1 MQFSCIF
8 FDIPQKS
15 STFADKL
22 VRTCKRAMCAMC
34 AQITKSTGD
43 MTTSFGY
50 VRVAAAVPHMRVADC
65 QYNASE
71 IKKQIT
77 EAVQEG
83 VQVVC
88 FPELSITGYTCADLF
103 FTQQL
108 QKDALSA
115 LEDVCTFT
123 RDLPIIVLVGAP
135 LKVDNNLYNCA
146 FVITDGEV
154 VGVVPKIN
162 LPNTGEFYEKRWFSS
177 GRDVLENN
185 VNSIRPRI
193 PTIELWGNDVPFG
206 IDLLFTTKDYSFG
219 IELCEDL
226 WSPLPASTQL
236 AIQGA
241 EIIFNLSSS
250 NCVTGKHA
258 FRQRMI
264 TQQSARVHCGYVYT
278 SSGIGESTTDI
289 VFSGSTYIAENG
301 EMLEIGERFQME
313 SSMIISEIDVERL
326 RIDRQRNTNFTHDK
340 HGQFRHVQVAPLDE
354 AIGNEAI
361 RREARDN
368 GPLHR
373 HFTQT
378 PFLPKKKESDE
389 YCEDVLNL
397 QVHGL
402 LRRWQHTH
410 TESLVIGISG
420 GLDSTLALIVSVLAA
435 DRLGYNR
442 SQVIG
447 VTMPGFGTSDRTYSN
462 AIAMME
468 ELGISIHEIP
478 IRDMATQHLND
489 IGHDLD
495 NHDITYENAQARIR
509 TLVLMDLANKYN
521 GLVVGTGDMSELALG
536 WATYCGDQMS
546 MYGVNAGVP
555 KTLVR
560 YLVRY
565 AAENIFGERLR
576 EILMDVIDTPVS
588 PELLPTDDEGNIAQ
602 ITEDKVGPYELH
614 DFFLYYFLRY
624 GFTREKIAFMASM
637 AFDGV
642 YSEEAIEHWLSLF
655 MRRFF
660 TQQFKRSCLPDGPK
674 VVGVSLSPRGD
685 WRMPSDVAIN

>member
-1 MQFSCIF
+1 
-8 FDIPQKS
+8 
-15 STFADKL
+15 
-22 VRTCKRAMCAMC
+22 
-34 AQITKSTGD
+34 
-43 MTTSFGY
+43 MTTNFGY

-146 FVITDGEV
+146 FVMTDGEV

-340 HGQFRHVQVAPLDE
+340 HGQYRHIQVAPLEPSLEDG
-354 AIGNEAI
+354 AMHLQDA
-361 RREARDN
+361 ALLDN
-368 GPLHR
+368 GRPMGYGEGPLHR

-410 TESLVIGISG
+410 AESLVIGISG

-489 IGHDLD
+489 INHDLN

-576 EILMDVIDTPVS
+576 DILMDVIDTPVS

-642 YSEEAIEHWLSLF
+642 YSEEVIEHWLSVF

>member
-1 MQFSCIF
+1 
-8 FDIPQKS
+8 
-15 STFADKL
+15 
-22 VRTCKRAMCAMC
+22 
-34 AQITKSTGD
+34 

-65 QYNASE
+65 QYNASK

-146 FVITDGEV
+146 FVMTDGEV
-154 VGVVPKIN
+154 IGIVPKIN

-340 HGQFRHVQVAPLDE
+340 HGQFRHVQVAPLEPSLEDG
-354 AIGNEAI
+354 ATRLLDA
-361 RREARDN
+361 ALLDN
-368 GPLHR
+368 GRPMGYGEGPLHR

-378 PFLPKKKESDE
+378 PFLPKKKDSDE

-462 AIAMME
+462 ALAMME
-468 ELGISIHEIP
+468 ELGVSIHEIP
-478 IRDMATQHLND
+478 IRNMATQHLND
-489 IGHDLD
+489 INHDLN

-588 PELLPTDDEGNIAQ
+588 PELLPTDDKGNIAQ

-642 YSEEAIEHWLSLF
+642 YSEEVIEHWLSVF

-685 WRMPSDVAIN
+685 WRMPSDVAVN

>member
-1 MQFSCIF
+1 M
-8 FDIPQKS
+8 K
-15 STFADKL
+15 KH
-22 VRTCKRAMCAMC
+22 
-34 AQITKSTGD
+34 
-43 MTTSFGY
+43 FGY
-50 VRVAAAVPHMRVADC
+50 VRVAAAVPHLRVADC
-65 QYNASE
+65 QYNATE

-77 EAVQEG
+77 EAMQEG
-83 VQVVC
+83 VEVVC
-88 FPELSITGYTCADLF
+88 FPELSVTGYTCADLF

-108 QKDALSA
+108 QKNALAA
-115 LEDVCTFT
+115 LEDICAYT
-123 RDLPIIVLVGAP
+123 RNLPIIVLVGAP

-146 FVITDGEV
+146 FVMTDGEV

-177 GRDVLENN
+177 GRDVLEHN

-193 PTIELWGNDVPFG
+193 PTIELWGSDVPFG
-206 IDLLFTTKDYSFG
+206 IDLLFATKDYSFG
-219 IELCEDL
+219 IEICEDL

-250 NCVTGKHA
+250 NCVTGKHE

-301 EMLEIGERFQME
+301 DMLEIGDRFQME

-340 HGQFRHVQVAPLDE
+340 YGHYRHIQVAPLDE
-354 AIGNEAI
+354 AIGDEAI
-361 RREARDN
+361 GDEARDK

-373 HFTQT
+373 HFTKT
-378 PFLPKKKESDE
+378 PFLPKRKDSDA

-410 TESLVIGISG
+410 AQSLVIGISG
-420 GLDSTLALIVSVLAA
+420 GLDSTLALLVCVLAA
-435 DRLGYNR
+435 DRLGYHR
-442 SQVIG
+442 SQIIG
-447 VTMPGFGTSDRTYSN
+447 VTMPGFGTSNRTYTN

-468 ELGISIHEIP
+468 QLGISIHEIP
-478 IRDMATQHLND
+478 IRDMATQHLQD
-489 IGHDLD
+489 IGHDID
-495 NHDITYENAQARIR
+495 ARDITYENAQARIR
-509 TLVLMDLANKYN
+509 TLVLMDMANKYN

-560 YLVRY
+560 YIVQY
-565 AAENIFGERLR
+565 AAENIFGEETRA
-576 EILMDVIDTPVS
+576 ILMDIVATPVS
-588 PELLPTDDEGNIAQ
+588 PELLPTDEEGNIAQ

-614 DFFLYYFLRY
+614 DFFMYYFLRY
-624 GFTREKIAFMASM
+624 GFTREKIAFMAGI
-637 AFDGV
+637 AFENV
-642 YSEEAIEHWLSLF
+642 YEQEVIDHWLDVF

-685 WRMPSDVAIN
+685 LRMPSDVNCTF

>member
-1 MQFSCIF
+1 MN
-8 FDIPQKS
+8 
-15 STFADKL
+15 
-22 VRTCKRAMCAMC
+22 
-34 AQITKSTGD
+34 TK
-43 MTTSFGY
+43 FGY

-71 IKKQIT
+71 IKKQIA

-83 VQVVC
+83 VEVVC

-108 QKDALSA
+108 QRDALSA
-115 LEDVCTFT
+115 LQEVCAFT

-146 FVITDGEV
+146 FVITDGDV

-177 GRDVLENN
+177 GRDVLEHN

-193 PTIELWGNDVPFG
+193 PTIELWGTDVPFG

-219 IELCEDL
+219 IEICEDL

-250 NCVTGKHA
+250 NCVTGKHG

-313 SSMIISEIDVERL
+313 SSMVISEIDVERL

-340 HGQFRHVQVAPLDE
+340 HGHYRHIQVAPLERSLENGSAYGLADAALQSSGRPASYCVE
-354 AIGNEAI
+354 
-361 RREARDN
+361 

-373 HFTQT
+373 HFTKT
-378 PFLPKKKESDE
+378 PFLPKKKDNDD

-397 QVHGL
+397 QAHGL
-402 LRRWQHTH
+402 LRRWQHTKA
-410 TESLVIGISG
+410 ESLVIGISG

-447 VTMPGFGTSDRTYSN
+447 VTMPGFGTSDRTYRN
-462 AIAMME
+462 AIEMME
-468 ELGISIHEIP
+468 ELGVSIHEIP
-478 IRDMATQHLND
+478 IREMATQHLSD
-489 IGHDLD
+489 IGHDIN

-509 TLVLMDLANKYN
+509 TLVLMNMANKYN

-536 WATYCGDQMS
+536 WATYCGDHMS

-560 YLVRY
+560 HIVRY
-565 AAENIFGERLR
+565 AAENIFGDRLR

-588 PELLPTDDEGNIAQ
+588 PELLPTDEDGNIAQ

-614 DFFLYYFLRY
+614 DFFMYYYLRY
-624 GFTREKIAFMASM
+624 GFTREKIAYMASL
-637 AFDGV
+637 AFEGV
-642 YSEEAIEHWLSLF
+642 YSEEVIEHWLGVF

-685 WRMPSDVAIN
+685 LRMPSDVSVTI

>member
-1 MQFSCIF
+1 
-8 FDIPQKS
+8 
-15 STFADKL
+15 
-22 VRTCKRAMCAMC
+22 
-34 AQITKSTGD
+34 

-77 EAVQEG
+77 EAVKEG

-108 QKDALSA
+108 QKDALIA
-115 LEDVCTFT
+115 LEDVCAFT
-123 RDLPIIVLVGAP
+123 RDLPIIILVGAP

-146 FVITDGEV
+146 FVMTDGEV
-154 VGVVPKIN
+154 IGVVPKIN

-206 IDLLFTTKDYSFG
+206 IDLLFTTRDYSFG
-219 IELCEDL
+219 IEICEDL

-250 NCVTGKHA
+250 NCVTGKHV

-301 EMLEIGERFQME
+301 EMLEIGERFQMG

-340 HGQFRHVQVAPLDE
+340 HGHYRHINVAPLELGLEDT
-354 AIGNEAI
+354 
-361 RREARDN
+361 RDTSYN
-368 GPLHR
+368 LELRGEGPLHR
-373 HFTQT
+373 HFTKT
-378 PFLPKKKESDE
+378 PFLPKKKESDA

-402 LRRWQHTH
+402 LRRWEHTKA
-410 TESLVIGISG
+410 ESLVVGISG
-420 GLDSTLALIVSVLAA
+420 GLDSTLALIVSILAA
-435 DRLGYNR
+435 DRLGYSR

-447 VTMPGFGTSDRTYSN
+447 VTMPGFGTSDRTYNN
-462 AIAMME
+462 AIEMME

-478 IRDMATQHLND
+478 IREMATQHLSD
-489 IGHDLD
+489 IGHDIN

-509 TLVLMDLANKYN
+509 TLVLMDMANKYN

-536 WATYCGDQMS
+536 WATYCGDHMS

-560 YLVRY
+560 YMVRY

-588 PELLPTDDEGNIAQ
+588 PELLPTDDNGNIAQ

-624 GFTREKIAFMASM
+624 GFTREKIAFMASI

-642 YSEEAIEHWLSLF
+642 YSEEVINRWLDVF

-660 TQQFKRSCLPDGPK
+660 THQFKRSCLPDGPK

-685 WRMPSDVAIN
+685 LRMPSDVAIN

>member
-1 MQFSCIF
+1 MA
-8 FDIPQKS
+8 
-15 STFADKL
+15 TN
-22 VRTCKRAMCAMC
+22 
-34 AQITKSTGD
+34 
-43 MTTSFGY
+43 FGY

-65 QYNASE
+65 KYNASQ
-71 IKKQIT
+71 IKEQIT
-77 EAVQEG
+77 EAVREG
-83 VQVVC
+83 VDVVC

-108 QKDALSA
+108 QKNALSM
-115 LEDVCTFT
+115 LEEVCAYT
-123 RDLPIIVLVGAP
+123 RNLPIIVLVGAP

-146 FVITDGEV
+146 FVMTDGEV

-177 GRDVLENN
+177 GRDVLEHTS
-185 VNSIRPRI
+185 NSIRPRI

-206 IDLLFTTKDYSFG
+206 IDLLFTTNHYSFG

-278 SSGIGESTTDI
+278 SSSIGESTTDI

-301 EMLEIGERFQME
+301 DMLEIGERFQME

-340 HGQFRHVQVAPLDE
+340 HGHYRHIQVAPLDE

-373 HFTQT
+373 HFTKT
-378 PFLPKKKESDE
+378 PFLPKRKESVE

-397 QVHGL
+397 QMHGL

-410 TESLVIGISG
+410 ADSLIIGISG

-435 DRLGYNR
+435 DRLGYSR

-447 VTMPGFGTSDRTYSN
+447 VTMPGFGTSNRTYHN
-462 AIAMME
+462 ALAMME
-468 ELGISIHEIP
+468 ELGISMHEIP
-478 IRDMATQHLND
+478 IRDMTIQHLND
-489 IGHDLD
+489 IHHDID
-495 NHDITYENAQARIR
+495 ARDITYENAQARIR
-509 TLVLMDLANKYN
+509 TLVLMDMANKYN

-536 WATYCGDQMS
+536 WATYNGDHMS
-546 MYGVNAGVP
+546 MYGVNAGIP

-560 YLVRY
+560 YMVRY
-565 AAENIFGERLR
+565 AAENIFSERMR
-576 EILMDVIDTPVS
+576 EILLDVIETPVS
-588 PELLPTDDEGNIAQ
+588 PELLPTDNEGNIAQ

-614 DFFLYYFLRY
+614 DFFMYYFLRY
-624 GFTREKIAFMASM
+624 GFTNEKIAYMATI
-637 AFDGV
+637 AFDGQ
-642 YSEEAIEHWLSLF
+642 YTEEEIKHWLGIF
-655 MRRFF
+655 MRRFY

-685 WRMPSDVAIN
+685 LRMPSDASIIV

>member
-1 MQFSCIF
+1 
-8 FDIPQKS
+8 
-15 STFADKL
+15 
-22 VRTCKRAMCAMC
+22 
-34 AQITKSTGD
+34 

-115 LEDVCTFT
+115 LEDVCTFI

-340 HGQFRHVQVAPLDE
+340 HGQYRHIQVAPLEPSLEDG
-354 AIGNEAI
+354 ATRLQDATLL
-361 RREARDN
+361 DN
-368 GPLHR
+368 GRPMGYGEGPLHR

-378 PFLPKKKESDE
+378 PFLPKKKDSDE

-410 TESLVIGISG
+410 AESLVIGISG

-576 EILMDVIDTPVS
+576 DILMDVIDTPVS

-642 YSEEAIEHWLSLF
+642 YSEEVIEHWLSVF

>member
-1 MQFSCIF
+1 
-8 FDIPQKS
+8 
-15 STFADKL
+15 
-22 VRTCKRAMCAMC
+22 
-34 AQITKSTGD
+34 
-43 MTTSFGY
+43 MTTKFGY

-65 QYNASE
+65 NYNATE

-77 EAVQEG
+77 EAIQEG
-83 VQVVC
+83 VQVIC

-108 QKDALSA
+108 QKDALTA

-123 RDLPIIVLVGAP
+123 RNLPIIVLVGAP

-146 FVITDGEV
+146 FVMTDGEV

-193 PTIELWGNDVPFG
+193 PTIELWGSDVPFG

-219 IELCEDL
+219 IEICEDL

-250 NCVTGKHA
+250 NCVTGKHM

-301 EMLEIGERFQME
+301 DMLEIGERFQMN

-340 HGQFRHVQVAPLDE
+340 HGHYRHINVAPLEQSISSSTHSLITSSPDE
-354 AIGNEAI
+354 
-361 RREARDN
+361 

-373 HFTQT
+373 HFTMK
-378 PFLPKKKESDE
+378 PFLPKRKESID

-410 TESLVIGISG
+410 AETLVIGISG
-420 GLDSTLALIVSVLAA
+420 GLDSTLALIVSILAA

-447 VTMPGFGTSDRTYSN
+447 VTMPGFGTSDRTYNN
-462 AIAMME
+462 AVAMME

-489 IGHDLD
+489 IGHDL
-495 NHDITYENAQARIR
+495 NTHDITYENAQARIR

-536 WATYCGDQMS
+536 WATYCGDHMS

-560 YLVRY
+560 YLVQY
-565 AAENIFGERLR
+565 AAENLFGDRLR

-588 PELLPTDDEGNIAQ
+588 PELLPTDEEGNIAQ

-624 GFTREKIAFMASM
+624 GFTREKIAYMASI
-637 AFDGV
+637 AFEGV
-642 YSEEAIEHWLSLF
+642 YSEQIINHWLNVF

-660 TQQFKRSCLPDGPK
+660 THQFKRSCLPDGPK
-674 VVGVSLSPRGD
+674 VIGVSLSPRGD
-685 WRMPSDVAIN
+685 LRMPSDVAIN

>member
-1 MQFSCIF
+1 M
-8 FDIPQKS
+8 K
-15 STFADKL
+15 TN
-22 VRTCKRAMCAMC
+22 
-34 AQITKSTGD
+34 
-43 MTTSFGY
+43 FGY
-50 VRVAAAVPHMRVADC
+50 VRVAAAVPQMRVADC
-65 QYNASE
+65 HYNATE
-71 IKKQIT
+71 IKQQIS
-77 EAVQEG
+77 AAQQEG
-83 VQVVC
+83 VEIVC

-115 LEDVCTFT
+115 LENVCAYT
-123 RDLPIIVLVGAP
+123 RNLPIIVIVGAP

-146 FVITDGEV
+146 FVMTDGEV

-177 GRDVLENN
+177 GRDVLEHN

-193 PTIELWGNDVPFG
+193 PTVELWGNDVPFG
-206 IDLLFTTKDYSFG
+206 IDLLFATKDYSFG
-219 IELCEDL
+219 IEICEDL

-241 EIIFNLSSS
+241 EIIFNPSSS
-250 NCVTGKHA
+250 NCVTGKHT

-301 EMLEIGERFQME
+301 DMLEIGERFQME

-340 HGQFRHVQVAPLDE
+340 HGHYRHIQVAPLERISEDGSAYSLE
-354 AIGNEAI
+354 FRG
-361 RREARDN
+361 D

-373 HFTQT
+373 HFTKT
-378 PFLPKKKESDE
+378 PFLPKKKDSEA
-389 YCEDVLNL
+389 YCEDVFNL

-402 LRRWQHTH
+402 LRRWKHTH
-410 TESLVIGISG
+410 AESLVIGISG
-420 GLDSTLALIVSVLAA
+420 GLDSTLALLVCVLAA
-435 DRLGYNR
+435 DRLGYHR
-442 SQVIG
+442 EQVIG
-447 VTMPGFGTSDRTYSN
+447 VTMPGFGTSGRTYNN
-462 AIAMME
+462 AIALME
-468 ELGISIHEIP
+468 QLGISIHEIP
-478 IRDMATQHLND
+478 IREMATQHLQD
-489 IGHDLD
+489 IGHDI
-495 NHDITYENAQARIR
+495 NQHDITYENAQARIR
-509 TLVLMDLANKYN
+509 TLVLMDMANKYN

-560 YLVRY
+560 YMVHY
-565 AAENIFGERLR
+565 AAENLFGE
-576 EILMDVIDTPVS
+576 EIRNILLDIIDTPVS
-588 PELLPTDDEGNIAQ
+588 PELLPTDENGNIAQ

-614 DFFLYYFLRY
+614 DFFMYYFLRY
-624 GFTREKIAFMASM
+624 GFTREKISFMAGI
-637 AFDGV
+637 AFEDV
-642 YSEEAIEHWLSLF
+642 YEQEVIDHWLGVF

-674 VVGVSLSPRGD
+674 VAGVSLSPRGD
-685 WRMPSDVAIN
+685 WRMPSDASF

>member
-1 MQFSCIF
+1 
-8 FDIPQKS
+8 
-15 STFADKL
+15 
-22 VRTCKRAMCAMC
+22 
-34 AQITKSTGD
+34 
-43 MTTSFGY
+43 MTTNFGY

-65 QYNASE
+65 QYNAAE

-83 VQVVC
+83 VEVVC

-115 LEDVCTFT
+115 LEEVCAFT
-123 RDLPIIVLVGAP
+123 RNLPIIVLIGAP

-146 FVITDGEV
+146 FVMTDGDV
-154 VGVVPKIN
+154 VGVVPKVN

-206 IDLLFTTKDYSFG
+206 IDLLFTTRNYSFG
-219 IELCEDL
+219 IEICEDL

-250 NCVTGKHA
+250 NCVTGKHT

-301 EMLEIGERFQME
+301 EMLEIGERFQMN

-340 HGQFRHVQVAPLDE
+340 HGHYRHIHVAPLERSIEDGS
-354 AIGNEAI
+354 AYSL
-361 RREARDN
+361 EARGE
-368 GPLHR
+368 GPMHR
-373 HFTQT
+373 HFTKT
-378 PFLPKKKESDE
+378 PFLPKKKESDD

-410 TESLVIGISG
+410 AESLVIGISG

-447 VTMPGFGTSDRTYSN
+447 VTMPGFGTSDRTYQN
-462 AIAMME
+462 ALAMME
-468 ELGISIHEIP
+468 ELGVSIHEVP
-478 IRDMATQHLND
+478 IRDMATQHLHD
-489 IGHDLD
+489 IGHDLH

-509 TLVLMDLANKYN
+509 TLVLMNLANKYN

-536 WATYCGDQMS
+536 WATYCGDHMS

-560 YLVRY
+560 YMVRY

-576 EILMDVIDTPVS
+576 EILMDVIATPVS
-588 PELLPTDDEGNIAQ
+588 PELLPTDEEGNIAQ

-614 DFFLYYFLRY
+614 DFFMYYYLRY
-624 GFTREKIAFMASM
+624 GFTREKIAYMATL

-642 YSEEAIEHWLSLF
+642 YTEEVIQHWLSVF

-685 WRMPSDVAIN
+685 LRMPSDVAIS

>member
-1 MQFSCIF
+1 
-8 FDIPQKS
+8 
-15 STFADKL
+15 
-22 VRTCKRAMCAMC
+22 
-34 AQITKSTGD
+34 

-77 EAVQEG
+77 EAVEEG

-108 QKDALSA
+108 QKDALIA
-115 LEDVCTFT
+115 LEDVCAFT
-123 RDLPIIVLVGAP
+123 RDLPIIILVGAP

-146 FVITDGEV
+146 FVMTDGEV
-154 VGVVPKIN
+154 IGVVPKIN

-206 IDLLFTTKDYSFG
+206 IDLLFTTRDYSFG
-219 IELCEDL
+219 IEICEDL

-250 NCVTGKHA
+250 NCVTGKHI

-301 EMLEIGERFQME
+301 EMLEIGERFQMG

-340 HGQFRHVQVAPLDE
+340 HGHYRHINVAPLELGLEDT
-354 AIGNEAI
+354 
-361 RREARDN
+361 RDTSYN
-368 GPLHR
+368 LELRGEGPLHR
-373 HFTQT
+373 HFTKT
-378 PFLPKKKESDE
+378 PFLPKKKESDA

-402 LRRWQHTH
+402 LRRWEHTKA
-410 TESLVIGISG
+410 ESLVVGISG
-420 GLDSTLALIVSVLAA
+420 GLDSTLALIVSILAA
-435 DRLGYNR
+435 DRLGYSR

-447 VTMPGFGTSDRTYSN
+447 VTMPGFGTSDRTYNN
-462 AIAMME
+462 AIEMME

-478 IRDMATQHLND
+478 IREMATQHLSD
-489 IGHDLD
+489 IGHDIN

-509 TLVLMDLANKYN
+509 TLVLMDMANKYN

-536 WATYCGDQMS
+536 WATYCGDHMS

-560 YLVRY
+560 YMVRY

-588 PELLPTDDEGNIAQ
+588 PELLPTDDNGNIAQ

-624 GFTREKIAFMASM
+624 GFTREKIAFMASI

-642 YSEEAIEHWLSLF
+642 YSEEVINRWLDVF

-660 TQQFKRSCLPDGPK
+660 THQFKRSCLPDGPK

-685 WRMPSDVAIN
+685 LRMPSDVAIN

>member
-1 MQFSCIF
+1 
-8 FDIPQKS
+8 
-15 STFADKL
+15 
-22 VRTCKRAMCAMC
+22 
-34 AQITKSTGD
+34 

-65 QYNASE
+65 QYNASK

-146 FVITDGEV
+146 FVMTDGEV

-340 HGQFRHVQVAPLDE
+340 HGQYRHIQVAPLEPSLEDG
-354 AIGNEAI
+354 AMHLQDA
-361 RREARDN
+361 ALLDN
-368 GPLHR
+368 GRPMGYGEGPLHR

-468 ELGISIHEIP
+468 ELGVSIHEIP

-489 IGHDLD
+489 INHDLN

-642 YSEEAIEHWLSLF
+642 YSEEAIEHWLSVF
-655 MRRFF
+655 MHRFF

>member
-1 MQFSCIF
+1 
-8 FDIPQKS
+8 
-15 STFADKL
+15 
-22 VRTCKRAMCAMC
+22 
-34 AQITKSTGD
+34 
-43 MTTSFGY
+43 MTTNFGY

-65 QYNASE
+65 QYNAAE

-83 VQVVC
+83 VEVVC

-115 LEDVCTFT
+115 LEEVCAFT
-123 RDLPIIVLVGAP
+123 RNLPIIVLIGAP

-146 FVITDGEV
+146 FVMTDGDV
-154 VGVVPKIN
+154 VGVVPKVN

-206 IDLLFTTKDYSFG
+206 IDLLFTTRNYSFG
-219 IELCEDL
+219 IEICEDL

-250 NCVTGKHA
+250 NCVTGKHT

-301 EMLEIGERFQME
+301 EMLEIGERFQMN

-340 HGQFRHVQVAPLDE
+340 HGHYRHIHVAPLERSIEDGS
-354 AIGNEAI
+354 AYSL
-361 RREARDN
+361 EARGE
-368 GPLHR
+368 GPMHR
-373 HFTQT
+373 HFTKT
-378 PFLPKKKESDE
+378 PFLPKKKESDD

-410 TESLVIGISG
+410 AESLVIGISG

-447 VTMPGFGTSDRTYSN
+447 VTMPGFGTSDRTYQN
-462 AIAMME
+462 ALAMME
-468 ELGISIHEIP
+468 ELGVSIHEVP
-478 IRDMATQHLND
+478 IRDMATQHLHD
-489 IGHDLD
+489 IGHDLH

-509 TLVLMDLANKYN
+509 TLVLMNLANKYN

-536 WATYCGDQMS
+536 WATYCGDHMS

-560 YLVRY
+560 YMVRY

-576 EILMDVIDTPVS
+576 EILMDVIATPVS
-588 PELLPTDDEGNIAQ
+588 PELLPTDEEGNIAQ

-614 DFFLYYFLRY
+614 DFFMYYYLRY
-624 GFTREKIAFMASM
+624 GFTREKIAYMATL

-642 YSEEAIEHWLSLF
+642 YTEEVIQHWLSVF

-685 WRMPSDVAIN
+685 LRMPSDVAIN

>member
-1 MQFSCIF
+1 MN
-8 FDIPQKS
+8 
-15 STFADKL
+15 
-22 VRTCKRAMCAMC
+22 
-34 AQITKSTGD
+34 
-43 MTTSFGY
+43 FGY

-65 QYNASE
+65 QYNAAA

-77 EAVQEG
+77 EAVEEG
-83 VQVVC
+83 VEVIC

-108 QKDALSA
+108 QKDALCA
-115 LEDVCTFT
+115 LEDVCAYT
-123 RDLPIIVLVGAP
+123 RNLPIIVLVGAP

-146 FVITDGEV
+146 FVMTDGDV

-193 PTIELWGNDVPFG
+193 PTIELWGTDVPFG
-206 IDLLFTTKDYSFG
+206 IDLLFATKDYSFG
-219 IELCEDL
+219 IEICEDL

-301 EMLEIGERFQME
+301 EMLEIGERFQMA
-313 SSMIISEIDVERL
+313 SSMIISEIDVERM

-340 HGQFRHVQVAPLDE
+340 HGHFRHIQVAPLE
-354 AIGNEAI
+354 AM
-361 RREARDN
+361 RQDDRST
-368 GPLHR
+368 GPVHR
-373 HFTQT
+373 HFTKT
-378 PFLPKKKESDE
+378 PFLPKKRDSED

-397 QVHGL
+397 QMHGL
-402 LRRWQHTH
+402 LRRWQHTKA
-410 TESLVIGISG
+410 ESLVIGISG

-435 DRLGYNR
+435 DRLGYSR
-442 SQVIG
+442 SQVLG
-447 VTMPGFGTSDRTYSN
+447 VTMPGFGTSGRTYNN
-462 AIAMME
+462 ALALME
-468 ELGISIHEIP
+468 ELGVSIHEVP
-478 IRDMATQHLND
+478 IRDMATQHLQD

-495 NHDITYENAQARIR
+495 THDITYENAQARIR

-536 WATYCGDQMS
+536 WATYCGDHMS

-560 YLVRY
+560 YMVRY

-576 EILMDVIDTPVS
+576 EILLDVIDTPVS
-588 PELLPTDDEGNIAQ
+588 PELLPTDEEGNIAQ

-614 DFFLYYFLRY
+614 DFFMYYYLRY
-624 GFTREKIAFMASM
+624 GFTREKIAYMACL
-637 AFDGV
+637 AFEGM
-642 YSEEAIEHWLSLF
+642 YSEEVIEHWLSVF

-685 WRMPSDVAIN
+685 LRMPSDVCI

>member
-1 MQFSCIF
+1 
-8 FDIPQKS
+8 
-15 STFADKL
+15 
-22 VRTCKRAMCAMC
+22 
-34 AQITKSTGD
+34 

-50 VRVAAAVPHMRVADC
+50 VRVAAAVPHMRVANC

-146 FVITDGEV
+146 FVMTDGEV

-340 HGQFRHVQVAPLDE
+340 HGQYRHIQVAPLELGLEDG
-354 AIGNEAI
+354 ATHLQDA
-361 RREARDN
+361 ALLDN
-368 GPLHR
+368 GRPMGYGEGPLHR

-378 PFLPKKKESDE
+378 PFLPKKKDSDE

-410 TESLVIGISG
+410 AESLVIGISG

-462 AIAMME
+462 ALAMME

-489 IGHDLD
+489 IGHDLN

-602 ITEDKVGPYELH
+602 ITEDKVGPYKLH

-642 YSEEAIEHWLSLF
+642 YSEEAIEHWLSVF
-655 MRRFF
+655 MHRFF

>member
-1 MQFSCIF
+1 M
-8 FDIPQKS
+8 
-15 STFADKL
+15 STK
-22 VRTCKRAMCAMC
+22 
-34 AQITKSTGD
+34 
-43 MTTSFGY
+43 FGY

-65 QYNASE
+65 KYNASE
-71 IKKQIT
+71 IKKQIS
-77 EAVQEG
+77 EAVEEG
-83 VQVVC
+83 VEVVC
-88 FPELSITGYTCADLF
+88 FPELSVTGYTCADLF

-108 QKDALSA
+108 QRDALSA
-115 LEDVCTFT
+115 LEEVCAYT

-146 FVITDGEV
+146 FVMTDGDV
-154 VGVVPKIN
+154 VGVVPKVN

-177 GRDVLENN
+177 GRDVLERN

-193 PTIELWGNDVPFG
+193 PTIELWGTDVPFG

-219 IELCEDL
+219 IEICEDL

-250 NCVTGKHA
+250 NCVTGKHE

-301 EMLEIGERFQME
+301 DMLEIGERFQME
-313 SSMIISEIDVERL
+313 SSMVISEIDVERL

-340 HGQFRHVQVAPLDE
+340 HGHYRHIQVAPLEPDN
-354 AIGNEAI
+354 GN
-361 RREARDN
+361 RVSDN
-368 GPLHR
+368 GGPLHR
-373 HFTQT
+373 HFTKT
-378 PFLPKKKESDE
+378 PFLPKRKDSVE

-410 TESLVIGISG
+410 AESLVIGISG

-447 VTMPGFGTSDRTYSN
+447 VTMPGFGTSGRTYNN
-462 AIAMME
+462 ALAMME
-468 ELGISIHEIP
+468 ELGVSIHEVP
-478 IRDMATQHLND
+478 IRDMAIQHLND

-495 NHDITYENAQARIR
+495 THDITYENAQARIR

-536 WATYCGDQMS
+536 WATYCGDHMS

-560 YLVRY
+560 YMVRY

-588 PELLPTDDEGNIAQ
+588 PELLPTDEDGNIAQ

-614 DFFLYYFLRY
+614 DFFMYYYLRY
-624 GFTREKIAFMASM
+624 GFTREKIAYMAGM

-642 YSEEAIEHWLSLF
+642 YSEEVIEHWLSVF

-685 WRMPSDVAIN
+685 LRMPSDVSVRG